1 MFVAWA
7 STVNVAYPDLFD
19 KAEASATPMEHDT
32 LSANEVRLSR
42 ALLTMSMARHA
53 PEGKG
58 LEI

>member
-1 MFVAWA
+1 VFVAWA

-42 ALLTMSMARHA
+42 ALLTILLGYA
-53 PEGKG
+53 PDP
-58 LEI
+58 